1 MVLIDIDMPSC
12 CADCPLYDDRWD
24 YPTCYV
30 TNSSRGYNFKI
41 HELRMP
47 DCPLHAIVRCE
58 IRENVKLAKWVK
70 TGQSFVF
77 PNKFRNYTCSECGYD
92 IEKQKYRFCPNC
104 GADMRGE

>member
-1 MVLIDIDMPSC
+1 MILIDIDMPSC

-47 DCPLHAIVRCE
+47 DCPLFC
-58 IRENVKLAKWVK
+58 KLEMSKDTIYSK
-70 TGQSFVF
+70 
-77 PNKFRNYTCSECGYD
+77 
-92 IEKQKYRFCPNC
+92 
-104 GADMRGE
+104 